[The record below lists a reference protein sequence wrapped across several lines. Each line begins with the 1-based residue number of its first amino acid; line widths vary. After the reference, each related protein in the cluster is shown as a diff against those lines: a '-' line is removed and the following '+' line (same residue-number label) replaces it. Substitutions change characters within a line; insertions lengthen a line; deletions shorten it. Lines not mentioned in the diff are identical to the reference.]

1 MNERDEPLAERRAEW
16 HAERLDELLAEPYDA
31 PPALARRILDGLPSQ
46 SRWQRFFDWLTPADR
61 DGRLWRP
68 AVAALLPLA
77 FGFALGLGVGEQG
90 EDSLYDDV
98 LLLAFTDSYFETSA
112 YGGDG
117 DD

>member
-1 MNERDEPLAERRAEW
+1 MNERDEPFAERR
-16 HAERLDELLAEPYDA
+16 AERLDELLAEPYAA

-68 AVAALLPLA
+68 AAVALLPLA
-77 FGFALGLGVGEQG
+77 FGFALGLGVGVGVQG

-112 YGGDG
+112 YGGG
-117 DD
+117 DHD

>member
-16 HAERLDELLAEPYDA
+16 HAERLDELLAEPYVA

-46 SRWQRFFDWLTPADR
+46 SRWQRFFEWLTPADR

-98 LLLAFTDSYFETSA
+98 LLLAFTDSYFETSV
-112 YGGDG
+112 YGGEG

>member
-1 MNERDEPLAERRAEW
+1 MNERNEPFAGRRADQYSD
-16 HAERLDELLAEPYDA
+16 RLDELLAEPNAA

-46 SRWQRFFDWLTPADR
+46 SRWQRFFEWLAPAGR

-68 AVAALLPLA
+68 AAAALLPLA
-77 FGFALGLGVGEQG
+77 FGFALGLGVGVQG

-112 YGGDG
+112 YGGG
-117 DD
+117 DDD